1 MLLPT
6 EVETEKVFAK
16 RDTADGSPAE
26 IPLYIVRPKGVSK
39 SNLPVILLIQEAF
52 GVNSHIQDVCRRFA
66 LQGYVVVSPDL
77 YYRTGV
83 WQTFGYTEYPATAK
97 AREPLTEERT
107 MGDLQAVLDYIL
119 DLEGAD
125 ETRVG
130 IIGYCMGGMLSY
142 LTASHFS
149 DRIKTSVVYY
159 GGGLTAQTP
168 QFPVAPV
175 NRTNRIMVPVL
186 GFFGGMDRGIP
197 KEVVEQVDQA
207 LEIANIEHAIY
218 YYPEADHGFFCNER
232 QSYHPLTAQ
241 DAWHRTL
248 TWFAEKLDASDSIR
262 LEKQ

>member
-16 RDTADGSPAE
+16 RDTADGSPAK
-26 IPLYIVRPKGVSK
+26 IPLFIVRPKGVSK
-39 SNLPVILLIQEAF
+39 SNFPVILLIQEAF
-52 GVNSHIQDVCRRFA
+52 GVNSHIQDVCCRFA
-66 LQGYVVVSPDL
+66 AQGYVVVAPDL

-83 WQTFGYTEYPATAK
+83 WQTFGYTEYPATAL

-107 MGDLQAVLDYIL
+107 IGDLQAVLDYIP

-130 IIGYCMGGMLSY
+130 VIGYCMGGMLSY
-142 LTASHFS
+142 LTASEFS
-149 DRIKTSVVYY
+149 NKIKTSVVYY
-159 GGGLTAQTP
+159 GGGLTAQTS

-175 NRTNRIMVPVL
+175 KKTNRIKVPVL

-197 KEVVEQVDQA
+197 MDVVGQVDQA
-207 LEIANIEHAIY
+207 LEAANIEHAIY

-232 QSYHPLTAQ
+232 QSYHPFAAQ

-248 TWFAEKLDASDSIR
+248 TWFAEKLDASISIR
-262 LEKQ
+262 IEKQ

>member
-6 EVETEKVFAK
+6 EVVSEKVFTK
-16 RDTADGSPAE
+16 RDPADGSPTE
-26 IPLYIVRPKGVSK
+26 IPLFIVRPKGVSK

-52 GVNSHIQDVCRRFA
+52 GVTSHIQDVARRFA
-66 LQGYVVVSPDL
+66 AQGYVVVSPDL
-77 YYRTGV
+77 YYRTGL
-83 WQTFGYTEYPATAK
+83 WQTFAYTEYPASAS
-97 AREPLTEERT
+97 AREPLNEERT
-107 MGDLQAVLDYIL
+107 MGDIQASLDYIA

-125 ETRVG
+125 KTRVG
-130 IIGYCMGGMLSY
+130 VIGYCIGGMLSY
-142 LTASHFS
+142 FTASHFS

-159 GGGLTAQTP
+159 GGGLTSRNP

-175 NRTNRIMVPVL
+175 ERTNQIKVPIL

-207 LEIANIEHAIY
+207 LNASNNDHTIF

-232 QSYHPLTAQ
+232 QSYHPVAAQ

-248 TWFAEKLDASDSIR
+248 IWFDEKLDMHSI
-262 LEKQ
+262 